1 MGGWVSIGGVEVPGL
16 EVVGELGRGAG
27 SVVYRARRLGDEFAL
42 KVLRAPVAGDEHA
55 LVAFRREAGLL
66 ASLRHPALTR
76 VYEAGSAQGRPYL
89 VMELVKGQDLDSV
102 LAGAGLD
109 EARAVAVGVDVAG
122 ALAAAHRAGL
132 VHRDVK
138 PSNIMILPD
147 GQAKLVDFGLA
158 RRVADGGDDSV
169 AGTVSYMAPE
179 QTGMLKRLVDGRSD
193 LYSLGVVLFR
203 CATGTLPF
211 VSPDIGEL
219 MRLHTVAPAPDVR
232 SVRPGLSAG
241 FAAIVA
247 KLLAK
252 DPDHRYQS
260 GQGLVADLRRLAADG
275 GGAPPFPLGLRD
287 AAGGKVDAP
296 LVGREGELTEL
307 LGRWDKARSG
317 RGGVALVCGAP
328 GGGKSRLVRELLVAA
343 GAADVVVLEG
353 KSAPDEAMPLAPIRS
368 AVERYLSAVDQLPE
382 PARTAALDRVR
393 AAAGP
398 VASLVR
404 TLSPALAGLLGAA
417 RELPEED
424 RQEQFAVAVAAFLIG
439 LARQAGGAVLYLDD
453 VQWLDAGSRRV
464 LRHLAEDLADTPL
477 LVAATARD
485 DRANRAAVEAFS
497 AELGEVIDT
506 RVDLGPLDDVAV
518 GQLLSALLGGAGV
531 TSQLTAQLAA
541 RVGGTRSRSG
551 SICGRRSTPG

>member
-1 MGGWVSIGGVEVPGL
+1 MSERWSGRGQGPWGVVSIGVVVPGL

-42 KVLRAPVAGDEHA
+42 KVLRAPVAGDERA

-66 ASLRHPALTR
+66 ACVRHPALAR
-76 VYEAGSAQGRPYL
+76 VYEVGSAQGRPYL
-89 VMELVKGQDLDSV
+89 VMELVEGQDLDNV
-102 LAGAGLD
+102 LAAAAVD
-109 EARAVAVGVDVAG
+109 EARAVAIGVDVAG

-138 PSNIMILPD
+138 PGNIMILPD
-147 GQAKLVDFGLA
+147 GGAKLVDFGLA
-158 RRVADGGDDSV
+158 RRVADGGDGSV

-211 VSPDIGEL
+211 VSADVGEL

-232 SVRPGLSAG
+232 TVRPGLSAG

-252 DPDHRYQS
+252 DPDDRYQS
-260 GQGLVADLRRLAADG
+260 GQGLVADLRRLAAG
-275 GGAPPFPLGLRD
+275 GERGERPFPLGSRD
-287 AAGGKVDAP
+287 VAGGKVDAP
-296 LVGREGELTEL
+296 LVGREAELTEL

-317 RGGVALVCGAP
+317 HGGVALVCGAP

-382 PARTAALDRVR
+382 PARTAGLDRVR

-404 TLSPALAGLLGAA
+404 TLSPALAGLLDA

-439 LARQAGGAVLYLDD
+439 LGPPGRWRGAV
-453 VQWLDAGSRRV
+453 
-464 LRHLAEDLADTPL
+464 
-477 LVAATARD
+477 
-485 DRANRAAVEAFS
+485 
-497 AELGEVIDT
+497 
-506 RVDLGPLDDVAV
+506 
-518 GQLLSALLGGAGV
+518 
-531 TSQLTAQLAA
+531 
-541 RVGGTRSRSG
+541 SG
-551 SICGRRSTPG
+551 